1 MAYTTN
7 KELPRV
13 RQEAVR
19 LVKRGWSARKVG
31 RHLGYHHTA
40 IMKWVRRAGHY
51 GDHPLPTRSS
61 RPKTSPNQIDESI
74 KKRIIDLRI
83 ETKRCTEV
91 IHLLLQQEGIKVCK
105 NTVHRTLDRGMLL
118 KKRSPWKRY
127 HPPVDRPYPEKAGD
141 LVQIDT
147 IHTMQSKKTRMYTFT
162 LIDVYSRQ
170 TYAKSYQRMNAST
183 AVHFVAE
190 AQRHSSFRFNMI
202 QSDHGPEFG
211 KWFVERILKSH
222 RYTRVGKPND
232 NAHIER
238 FNRTVQEECLDKLIP
253 TPEIFNKALRKYLKY
268 YNTERIHLSIKTT
281 PVQMVP
287 RSC

>member
-40 IMKWVRRAGHY
+40 VMKWVRRAGHY

-61 RPKTSPNQIDESI
+61 RPKTSPNQIDESV

-83 ETKRCTEV
+83 GTKRCTEV

-105 NTVHRTLDRGMLL
+105 NTVHRTLDRGRLL

-141 LVQIDT
+141 LVEIDT
-147 IHTMQSKKTRMYTFT
+147 IHTMQNKKTRMYTFT

-211 KWFVERILKSH
+211 KWFVERISKSH

-281 PVQMVP
+281 PIQMVP